1 MLATNSHLNEAKRFI
16 RKIDADGGTE
26 MLAPIKFA
34 LRSRDSES
42 ENFLRQIVFITDGQS
57 GNEGAIFNTVE
68 FDIDNDRFFT
78 IGIGSAPNSYLLT
91 KLADFGRGAFTY
103 IGNQKEVSQKM
114 NRLFEKLESPALT
127 DIKVHFPP
135 EINAELAKD
144 VIYDLYAGETITAAF
159 KMNALP
165 DSLKITG
172 KTINGDFNQNI
183 TIDSLENTKG
193 IDIFWARRKIDR
205 LTDIHDNAYTT
216 RVEKLSRR
224 DVTDLALEYQL
235 VSQFTSLVAVDVTP
249 VRPESEQ
256 LINQAIIKKAKADGL
271 ENEIRIDSDGNLQ
284 NRDQLLQEFLVQL
297 SSQKPAAA
305 MPKNSQAQYSYHSN
319 SDLMSELLAELK
331 IAEFEAELR
340 AELDLN
346 SSSPVK
352 LAKASQTATYSELL
366 MYIGLTL
373 LLLAIVLRRRVLL

>member
-1 MLATNSHLNEAKRFI
+1 
-16 RKIDADGGTE
+16 
-26 MLAPIKFA
+26 
-34 LRSRDSES
+34 
-42 ENFLRQIVFITDGQS
+42 
-57 GNEGAIFNTVE
+57 
-68 FDIDNDRFFT
+68 
-78 IGIGSAPNSYLLT
+78 
-91 KLADFGRGAFTY
+91 
-103 IGNQKEVSQKM
+103 M

-165 DSLKITG
+165 DSLRITG

-183 TIDSLENTKG
+183 TIESLENTKG

-216 RVEKLSRR
+216 RVEKLSRK
-224 DVTDLALEYQL
+224 DVTDVALEYHL
-235 VSQFTSLVAVDVTP
+235 VSRFTSLVAVDVTP
-249 VRPESEQ
+249 IRPESEQ
-256 LINQAIIKKAKADGL
+256 LINQAIIKKAKADGM
-271 ENEIRIDSDGNLQ
+271 EDDIRIDSDGNLQ
-284 NRDQLLQEFLVQL
+284 NRDELLQEFLAQL
-297 SSQKPAAA
+297 SSQNSSASMSKSSPAA

-319 SDLMSELLAELK
+319 SDHMSELLAELK